1 MSNDEAWM
9 MMLLLLCFAQ
19 EHGKELS
26 FIDILEQEKADT
38 EFVKNCP
45 SVEWEQDM
53 HANIPFCKLDGEM
66 CNMQCRNRKKCSSY
80 NAEKS
85 DIIFDGGIFNDK
97 RRENGKS

>member
-9 MMLLLLCFAQ
+9 IMLLLLCSVQ
-19 EHGKELS
+19 EQGKELS
-26 FIDILEQEKADT
+26 FSDMLKQEKAND

-53 HANIPFCKLDGEM
+53 HAVIPFCKLDGEM
-66 CNMQCRNRKKCSSY
+66 CNMQCKDHNFHNSY

-85 DIIFDGGIFNDK
+85 DFYK
-97 RRENGKS
+97 KE

>member
-9 MMLLLLCFAQ
+9 MIFLLLCLAQ
-19 EHGKELS
+19 EQGKEINFDDL
-26 FIDILEQEKADT
+26 LKQEKVND

-53 HANIPFCKLDGEM
+53 HADIPFCTLDGEM
-66 CNMQCRNRKKCSSY
+66 CNMQCKNRNYCNFF

-85 DIIFDGGIFNDK
+85 DFYL
-97 RRENGKS
+97 RRQRS

>member
-9 MMLLLLCFAQ
+9 MLLLLCSAQ
-19 EHGKELS
+19 EQGKELS
-26 FIDILEQEKADT
+26 FIDILEQETAND

-66 CNMQCRNRKKCSSY
+66 CNMQCQNRK
-80 NAEKS
+80 
-85 DIIFDGGIFNDK
+85 
-97 RRENGKS
+97 